1 MDGTDDISTSGPCLF
16 AVIVV
21 PRHAK
26 VRVTTL
32 ELDTDSENVEGQ
44 DWLSNDMRRQFL
56 FLAHECQHHQKPYK
70 MKRTLTQRVWWP
82 FMWEH
87 MITHYKGCSNCSPFF
102 TAEKHTGLSIQV
114 SGRFRVVHID
124 TKHLKP

>member
-1 MDGTDDISTSGPCLF
+1 MAGTDDISTSEPSLL

-26 VRVTTL
+26 VRMTTL
-32 ELDTDSENVEGQ
+32 ELDIDSKHVEGQ

-56 FLAHECQHHQKPYK
+56 FLAHECQFHAKPYK
-70 MKRTLTQRVWWP
+70 MKRLLTQRVWWP

-87 MITHYKGCSNCSPFF
+87 IVTHYKGCAMCSPYFK
-102 TAEKHTGLSIQV
+102 AEKHTGQSIQV
-114 SGRFRVVHID
+114 AGRFSVVHID
-124 TKHLKP
+124 T